1 MVQALS
7 DRRAP
12 IEGRPNRPTCRGVRQ
27 TRAAGPARPEFRCHP
42 GAHPVVDNTR
52 LPIRNGRA
60 NPEITRFKGLGEMMP
75 KVLWE
80 TTLNPRTRRLLRVD
94 IADHIVTDR
103 VINELMGKDP
113 SARFR
118 FIMERA
124 EEAVE
129 LDV

>member
-1 MVQALS
+1 MTGGKVYLAQPPLYRIDVGKDTYWALDDAQRDS
-7 DRRAP
+7 ILKQHAK
-12 IEGRPNRPTCRGVRQ
+12 
-27 TRAAGPARPEFRCHP
+27 
-42 GAHPVVDNTR
+42 
-52 LPIRNGRA
+52 NGRGT
-60 NPEITRFKGLGEMMP
+60 PEITRFKGLGEMMP

-94 IADHIVTDR
+94 IEDQIVTDR